1 MTKVAVLGAGINGL
15 SCAVKIK
22 EKYPYID
29 VVIIANDFTPNTTGD
44 GSGGLWYPYLCGSTS
59 PQLLSKWGGETY
71 KYLHKLWLKGGYDVS
86 LMPMLELYRHK
97 RELPI
102 DEWASSV
109 FGYRIL
115 DQHQLDYLSGLY
127 SVKYVAGRTFTTLV
141 VYPPTILAEMYRR
154 FKQVNGFVIQSNIN
168 SLRDTK
174 LSDYN
179 VVINCMGLGSRDAVP
194 DYKVIPI
201 RGQIS
206 RIEAPWINNTVV
218 DEDTGNYIIPNVYN
232 CVLGGTHQENNYN
245 RDINDNDTDFILNGC
260 MELMPGIQHAKPITH
275 WVGLRPGREKIRLES
290 EEKDGKFYIHNYG
303 HGGSGLTL
311 FWGCASD
318 VLEIFDNYMNI
329 IKQKEKSKL

>member
-22 EKYPYID
+22 EKYPYVD

-59 PQLLSKWGGETY
+59 PQLL
-71 KYLHKLWLKGGYDVS
+71 
-86 LMPMLELYRHK
+86 R
-97 RELPI
+97 
-102 DEWASSV
+102 
-109 FGYRIL
+109 
-115 DQHQLDYLSGLY
+115 
-127 SVKYVAGRTFTTLV
+127 AGRTFTTLV

-154 FKQVNGFVIQSNIN
+154 FKQVNGIAIQSNIN

-179 VVINCMGLGSRDAVP
+179 VVINCMGLGSRDAIP

-206 RIEAPWINNTVV
+206 RIEAPWINHTIV

-245 RDINDNDTDFILNGC
+245 RDIDDNDTDFVLNGC
-260 MELMPGIQHAKPITH
+260 MELMPGIKHAKPITH